1 MMESAFLKG
10 IGKAT
15 GAAATTT
22 IIGIVTATAIGATMT
37 VIGTGIETATG
48 IATNQTRFKT

>member
-37 VIGTGIETATG
+37 AIGIEIATAIG
-48 IATNQTRFKT
+48 IATSQTQLV